1 MFRDIKDYLLV
12 TSYILKCIIKK
23 DLPNEDDDMVEMQ
36 KLKVLVYEDYIDA
49 VVRSLGHAGIV
60 QLIDMREKPEDWE
73 GVLVPYKEPV
83 EAMTKCSD
91 LLSKIEAAFETLH
104 IKPYDFHVPEIAIT
118 KEPTQKVLAKAEQKL
133 AEIPVEEA
141 KIYALT

>member
-23 DLPNEDDDMVEMQ
+23 DLPHEDDDMVEMQ

-60 QLIDMREKPEDWE
+60 QFIDMREKPEDWE
-73 GVLVPYKEPV
+73 EVLVPHKGSNETI
-83 EAMTKCSD
+83 AKCSD
-91 LLSKIEAAFETLH
+91 LISRIEVAFETLH
-104 IKPYDFHVPEIAIT
+104 IKPEDFPVAEIPVT
-118 KEPTQKVLAKAEQKL
+118 KEPTQKVLAAVEQKL
-133 AEIPVEEA
+133 AELPIEEA
-141 KIYALT
+141 KIYA